1 MKKDTK
7 GILLLLPC
15 LLILLI
21 SVIFPVILTF
31 RYSLKNY
38 NLTEPQNEKFI
49 WFGNY
54 IKIFKDPHFYNALY
68 NSILILIF
76 VMIIGMTFSIITGLI
91 LNIKSKIN
99 PVLTALVIIPWAMP
113 PIVNG
118 IMWKFIFFP
127 GYGFMN
133 KFLLNLHLIN
143 SPVSWTDNRY
153 LFLIVISIVISWR
166 IIPFS
171 SLVILANLQN
181 IPESYYDTVEV
192 FGGSRFQAFYY
203 VTLPLLLPSIG
214 VVLINLTTTALSIF
228 DEVIAISGYQF
239 EIQTLLVYNY
249 STTFNFLDFGYGSA
263 ISYVVM
269 LISGIF
275 GYFYVK
281 NMAYEK

>member
-1 MKKDTK
+1 
-7 GILLLLPC
+7 
-15 LLILLI
+15 
-21 SVIFPVILTF
+21 
-31 RYSLKNY
+31 
-38 NLTEPQNEKFI
+38 
-49 WFGNY
+49 
-54 IKIFKDPHFYNALY
+54 
-68 NSILILIF
+68 
-76 VMIIGMTFSIITGLI
+76 MIIGMTFSIITGLI

-133 KFLLNLHLIN
+133 KILLNLHLIN

-239 EIQTLLVYNY
+239 EIQTLLLEIQEKIRDGIRKFSSDFKKLHFSQPIEINYMVPMILPWSSIADKYKPLQSKVNITHMRINYIGKAVDAINKERVVVNWASQDGEDAVY
-249 STTFNFLDFGYGSA
+249 L
-263 ISYVVM
+263 V
-269 LISGIF
+269 
-275 GYFYVK
+275 
-281 NMAYEK
+281 EKQA

>member
-7 GILLLLPC
+7 GIFLLFPS
-15 LLILLI
+15 LILLLI

-38 NLTEPQNEKFI
+38 NLTEPYNEKFI
-49 WFGNY
+49 WFDNY

-133 KFLLNLHLIN
+133 KILLNLHLIN

-214 VVLINLTTTALSIF
+214 VVLIHLTTTALSIF

>member
-1 MKKDTK
+1 MKRDTK
-7 GILLLLPC
+7 GTLLLLPC
-15 LLILLI
+15 LLLLLI
-21 SVIFPVILTF
+21 SVILPVVLTF
-31 RYSLKNY
+31 RYSLKYY

-49 WFGNY
+49 WFENY
-54 IKIFKDPHFYNALY
+54 VKIFKDPHFYNALY
-68 NSILILIF
+68 NSVLILVM
-76 VMIIGMTFSIITGLI
+76 VMIIGLVFSIITGLV
-91 LNIKSKIN
+91 LNVKSKIN

-133 KFLLNLHLIN
+133 KILINLHLIKN
-143 SPVSWTDNRY
+143 PISWTDNRY
-153 LFLIVISIVISWR
+153 LFLLVISIVVSWR

-181 IPESYYDTVEV
+181 IPESYYDTVKV
-192 FGGSRFQAFYY
+192 FGGNKFQEFYY
-203 VTLPLLLPSIG
+203 VTLPMLLPSIG

-269 LISGIF
+269 ILSGIF
-275 GYFYVK
+275 GYFYVR

>member
-1 MKKDTK
+1 MKRDTK
-7 GILLLLPC
+7 GTLLLLPC
-15 LLILLI
+15 LLLLLI
-21 SVIFPVILTF
+21 SVILPVVLTF
-31 RYSLKNY
+31 RYSLKYY

-49 WFGNY
+49 WFENY
-54 IKIFKDPHFYNALY
+54 VKIFKDPHFYNALY
-68 NSILILIF
+68 NSVLILVM
-76 VMIIGMTFSIITGLI
+76 VMIIGLVFSIITGLV
-91 LNIKSKIN
+91 LNVKSKIN

-133 KFLLNLHLIN
+133 KILMNLHLIK
-143 SPVSWTDNRY
+143 SPISWTDNRY
-153 LFLIVISIVISWR
+153 LFLLVISIVVSWR

-181 IPESYYDTVEV
+181 IPESYYDTVKV
-192 FGGSRFQAFYY
+192 FGGNKFQEFYY
-203 VTLPLLLPSIG
+203 VTLPMLLPSIG

-249 STTFNFLDFGYGSA
+249 STTFNFMDFGYGSA

-269 LISGIF
+269 ILSGIF
-275 GYFYVK
+275 GYFYVR

>member
-1 MKKDTK
+1 
-7 GILLLLPC
+7 
-15 LLILLI
+15 
-21 SVIFPVILTF
+21 
-31 RYSLKNY
+31 
-38 NLTEPQNEKFI
+38 
-49 WFGNY
+49 
-54 IKIFKDPHFYNALY
+54 
-68 NSILILIF
+68 
-76 VMIIGMTFSIITGLI
+76 MIIGMTFSIIIGVV
-91 LNIKSKIN
+91 LNRKSKIN
-99 PVLTALVIIPWAMP
+99 PLLTALVVIPWAMP

-133 KFLLNLHLIN
+133 KILLKLHLIN
-143 SPVSWTDNRY
+143 TPISWTDNRY
-153 LFLIVISIVISWR
+153 LFLIVISIVVAWR

-181 IPESYYDTVEV
+181 IPESYYDTVQV
-192 FGGSRFQAFYY
+192 FGGTKLQSFFY

-214 VVLINLTTTALSIF
+214 VVLINLTTTALNIF

-249 STTFNFLDFGYGSA
+249 SNTFNFLDFGYGSA
-263 ISYVVM
+263 ISYVIM

>member
-1 MKKDTK
+1 MKRDTK
-7 GILLLLPC
+7 GTLLLLPC
-15 LLILLI
+15 LLLLLI
-21 SVIFPVILTF
+21 SVILPVVLTF
-31 RYSLKNY
+31 RYSLKYY

-49 WFGNY
+49 WFENY
-54 IKIFKDPHFYNALY
+54 VKIFKDPHFYNALY
-68 NSILILIF
+68 NSVIILIM
-76 VMIIGMTFSIITGLI
+76 VMIIGLVFSIITGLV
-91 LNIKSKIN
+91 LNVKSKIN

-133 KFLLNLHLIN
+133 KILMNLHLIK
-143 SPVSWTDNRY
+143 SPISWTDNRY
-153 LFLIVISIVISWR
+153 LFLLVISIVVSWR

-181 IPESYYDTVEV
+181 IPESYYDTVKV
-192 FGGSRFQAFYY
+192 FGGNKFQEFYY
-203 VTLPLLLPSIG
+203 VTLPMLLPSIG

-249 STTFNFLDFGYGSA
+249 FSGFWIWKCNILCCNDFIRDIWIFLCKKYG
-263 ISYVVM
+263 
-269 LISGIF
+269 L
-275 GYFYVK
+275 
-281 NMAYEK
+281 

>member
-1 MKKDTK
+1 MRRDTK
-7 GILLLLPC
+7 GTLLLLPC
-15 LLILLI
+15 LLLLLI
-21 SVIFPVILTF
+21 SVILPVVLTF
-31 RYSLKNY
+31 RYSLKYY

-49 WFGNY
+49 WFENY
-54 IKIFKDPHFYNALY
+54 VKIFKDPHFYNALY
-68 NSILILIF
+68 NSVIILVM
-76 VMIIGMTFSIITGLI
+76 VMIIGLVFSIITGLV
-91 LNIKSKIN
+91 LNVKSKIN

-133 KFLLNLHLIN
+133 KILMNLHLIK
-143 SPVSWTDNRY
+143 SPISWTDNRY
-153 LFLIVISIVISWR
+153 LFLLVISIVVSWR

-181 IPESYYDTVEV
+181 IPESYYDAVKV
-192 FGGSRFQAFYY
+192 FGGNKFQEFYY
-203 VTLPLLLPSIG
+203 VTLPMLLPSIG

-269 LISGIF
+269 ILSGIF
-275 GYFYVK
+275 GYFYVR

>member
-1 MKKDTK
+1 MKKDIK
-7 GILLLLPC
+7 GTFLILPC
-15 LLILLI
+15 LFILI
-21 SVIFPVILTF
+21 VFVVFPVILTF

-49 WFGNY
+49 WFDNY
-54 IKIFKDPHFYNALY
+54 IKIFKDPHFYNSLY
-68 NSILILIF
+68 NSTIILVL
-76 VMIIGMTFSIITGLI
+76 VMIIGIIFSIIIGIT
-91 LNIKSKIN
+91 LNRKSAIN
-99 PVLTALVIIPWAMP
+99 PLLTALVIIPWAMP

-133 KFLLNLHLIN
+133 KILLQSGLI
-143 SPVSWTDNRY
+143 SRPVSWTDNRY
-153 LFLIVISIVISWR
+153 LFLFVISIVVAWR

-181 IPESYYDTVEV
+181 IPQSYYDTLHV
-192 FGGSRFQAFYY
+192 FGGNKFQGFRFI
-203 VTLPLLLPSIG
+203 TLPMLLPSIG
-214 VVLINLTTTALSIF
+214 VVLINLTTTALNIF

-249 STTFNFLDFGYGSA
+249 STTFNFLDFGYGSS
-263 ISYVVM
+263 ISYVTM

>member
-7 GILLLLPC
+7 GIFLLFPS
-15 LLILLI
+15 LILLLI

-38 NLTEPQNEKFI
+38 NLTEPYNEKFI
-49 WFGNY
+49 WFDNY
-54 IKIFKDPHFYNALY
+54 IKIFKDAHFYNALY
-68 NSILILIF
+68 NSVIILIL
-76 VMIIGMTFSIITGLI
+76 VMIIGITFSIIIGVV
-91 LNIKSKIN
+91 LNKKSKIN
-99 PVLTALVIIPWAMP
+99 PLLTALVVIPWAMP

-133 KFLLNLHLIN
+133 KILLKLHLIN
-143 SPVSWTDNRY
+143 TPISWTDNRY
-153 LFLIVISIVISWR
+153 LFLIVISIVVAWR

-181 IPESYYDTVEV
+181 IPESYYDTVQV
-192 FGGSRFQAFYY
+192 FGGTKLQSFFY

-214 VVLINLTTTALSIF
+214 VVLINLTTTALNIF

-249 STTFNFLDFGYGSA
+249 SNTFNFLDFGYGSA
-263 ISYVVM
+263 ISYVIM

>member
-1 MKKDTK
+1 MKRDTK
-7 GILLLLPC
+7 GTLLLLPC
-15 LLILLI
+15 LLLLLI
-21 SVIFPVILTF
+21 SVILPVVLTF
-31 RYSLKNY
+31 RYSLKYY

-49 WFGNY
+49 WFENY
-54 IKIFKDPHFYNALY
+54 VKIFKDPHFYNALY
-68 NSILILIF
+68 NSVLILVM
-76 VMIIGMTFSIITGLI
+76 VMIIGLVFSIITGLV
-91 LNIKSKIN
+91 LNVKSKIN

-133 KFLLNLHLIN
+133 KILMNLHLIK
-143 SPVSWTDNRY
+143 SPISWTDNRY
-153 LFLIVISIVISWR
+153 LFLLVISIVVSWR

-181 IPESYYDTVEV
+181 IPESYYDTVKV
-192 FGGSRFQAFYY
+192 FGGNKFQEFYY
-203 VTLPLLLPSIG
+203 EALPMLLPSIG

-269 LISGIF
+269 ILSGIF
-275 GYFYVK
+275 GYFYVR

>member
-1 MKKDTK
+1 MRRDTK
-7 GILLLLPC
+7 GTLLLLPC
-15 LLILLI
+15 LLLLLI
-21 SVIFPVILTF
+21 SVILPVVLTF
-31 RYSLKNY
+31 RYSLKYY

-49 WFGNY
+49 WFENY
-54 IKIFKDPHFYNALY
+54 VKIFKDPHFYNALY
-68 NSILILIF
+68 NSVIILVM
-76 VMIIGMTFSIITGLI
+76 VMIIGLIFSIITGLV
-91 LNIKSKIN
+91 LNVKSKIN

-133 KFLLNLHLIN
+133 KILMNLHLIK
-143 SPVSWTDNRY
+143 SPISWTDNRY
-153 LFLIVISIVISWR
+153 LFLLVISIVVSWR

-181 IPESYYDTVEV
+181 IPESYYDAVKV
-192 FGGSRFQAFYY
+192 FGGNKFQEFYY
-203 VTLPLLLPSIG
+203 VTLPMLLPSIG

-269 LISGIF
+269 ILSGIF
-275 GYFYVK
+275 GYFYVR

>member
-1 MKKDTK
+1 MRRDTK
-7 GILLLLPC
+7 GTLLLLPC
-15 LLILLI
+15 LLLLLI
-21 SVIFPVILTF
+21 SVILPVVLTF
-31 RYSLKNY
+31 RYSLKYY

-49 WFGNY
+49 WFENY
-54 IKIFKDPHFYNALY
+54 VKIFKDPHFYNALY
-68 NSILILIF
+68 NSVLILVM
-76 VMIIGMTFSIITGLI
+76 VMIIGLVFSIITGLV
-91 LNIKSKIN
+91 LNVKSKIN

-133 KFLLNLHLIN
+133 KILMNLHLIK
-143 SPVSWTDNRY
+143 SPISWT
-153 LFLIVISIVISWR
+153 

-171 SLVILANLQN
+171 SLVILANLQI
-181 IPESYYDTVEV
+181 IPESYYDTVKV
-192 FGGSRFQAFYY
+192 FGGNKFQEFYY
-203 VTLPLLLPSIG
+203 VTLPMLLPSIG

-269 LISGIF
+269 ILSGIF
-275 GYFYVK
+275 GYFYVR

>member
-1 MKKDTK
+1 MKRDTK
-7 GILLLLPC
+7 GTLLLLPC
-15 LLILLI
+15 LLLLLI
-21 SVIFPVILTF
+21 SVILPVVLTF
-31 RYSLKNY
+31 RYSLKYY

-49 WFGNY
+49 WFENY

-68 NSILILIF
+68 NSVLILVM
-76 VMIIGMTFSIITGLI
+76 VMIIGLVFSIITGLV
-91 LNIKSKIN
+91 LNVKSKIN

-133 KFLLNLHLIN
+133 KILMNLHLIKN
-143 SPVSWTDNRY
+143 PISWTDNRY
-153 LFLIVISIVISWR
+153 LFLLVISIVVSWR

-171 SLVILANLQN
+171 SLVILASLQN
-181 IPESYYDTVEV
+181 IPESYYDAVKV
-192 FGGSRFQAFYY
+192 FGGNKFQEFYY
-203 VTLPLLLPSIG
+203 VTLPMLLPSIG

-269 LISGIF
+269 ILSGIF
-275 GYFYVK
+275 GYFYVR

>member
-91 LNIKSKIN
+91 LNIK
-99 PVLTALVIIPWAMP
+99 
-113 PIVNG
+113 
-118 IMWKFIFFP
+118 
-127 GYGFMN
+127 
-133 KFLLNLHLIN
+133 
-143 SPVSWTDNRY
+143 
-153 LFLIVISIVISWR
+153 
-166 IIPFS
+166 
-171 SLVILANLQN
+171 
-181 IPESYYDTVEV
+181 
-192 FGGSRFQAFYY
+192 
-203 VTLPLLLPSIG
+203 
-214 VVLINLTTTALSIF
+214 
-228 DEVIAISGYQF
+228 
-239 EIQTLLVYNY
+239 
-249 STTFNFLDFGYGSA
+249 
-263 ISYVVM
+263 
-269 LISGIF
+269 
-275 GYFYVK
+275 
-281 NMAYEK
+281 

>member
-1 MKKDTK
+1 MRRDTK
-7 GILLLLPC
+7 GTLLLLPC
-15 LLILLI
+15 LLLLLI
-21 SVIFPVILTF
+21 SVILPVVLTF
-31 RYSLKNY
+31 RYSLKYY

-49 WFGNY
+49 WFENY
-54 IKIFKDPHFYNALY
+54 VKIFKDPHFYNALY
-68 NSILILIF
+68 NSVLILVM
-76 VMIIGMTFSIITGLI
+76 VMIIGLVFSIITGLV
-91 LNIKSKIN
+91 LNVKSKIN

-127 GYGFMN
+127 RYGFMN
-133 KFLLNLHLIN
+133 KILLNLHLIK
-143 SPVSWTDNRY
+143 SPISWTDNRY
-153 LFLIVISIVISWR
+153 LFLLVISIVVSWR

-181 IPESYYDTVEV
+181 IPESYYDTVKV
-192 FGGSRFQAFYY
+192 FGGNKFQEFYY
-203 VTLPLLLPSIG
+203 VTLPMLLPSIG

-269 LISGIF
+269 ILSGIF
-275 GYFYVK
+275 GYFYVR

>member
-49 WFGNY
+49 WFDNY

-133 KFLLNLHLIN
+133 KILINLHLIN